1 MLLQGKIIWL
11 IEWGLFVMLF
21 KGLISV
27 SVLAFCQAAFAG
39 SYVCR
44 TYASDIPIQER
55 GFLSCRTGPG
65 VRNYAEIERLPENE
79 FFTILGRDGSWFF
92 VRTRTG
98 RECYVYSKYVC
109 DEGH

>member
-1 MLLQGKIIWL
+1 
-11 IEWGLFVMLF
+11 MLF
-21 KGLISV
+21 KGLMASA
-27 SVLAFCQAAFAG
+27 SVLVISQAAFAE

-44 TYASDIPIQER
+44 TYDPTIPVQER

-65 VRNYAEIERLPENE
+65 VRNYAEIERLPERE
-79 FFTILGRDGSWFF
+79 YFTILARDGSWFF
-92 VRTRTG
+92 VRTKTG